1 MPIVAT
7 VSVLDER
14 EVARERTVSVYD
26 FRRPATLA
34 REHSRVLE
42 LAFETFARQW
52 GTQLTAK
59 VRVKSVVRLED
70 VSMLSYDEYAA
81 WLPAVT
87 AMVLC
92 TVEAHDS
99 KLVVQFPGPAALG
112 WVNRM
117 LGATNDSPMPDRKFT
132 QIEQALIK
140 GLMDE
145 ALEDLGY
152 SLGPLLSEA
161 VRVDTIQYNSQFAQ
175 AAAPSELMIV
185 ASFTMSVGDVNAPA
199 TLAVPAGILLGRLKK
214 VNPTDSR
221 EDAAARVSAQLEQ
234 VPVELSVRLSTSFVT
249 PSQVLGLAVGDVL
262 TLPHLEN
269 RPFDLTLDGTRLATA
284 APARNG
290 SRAAA
295 VIVTI
300 EENQR

>member
-1 MPIVAT
+1 M
-7 VSVLDER
+7 DER
-14 EVARERTVSVYD
+14 EVARDRTVSVYD

-59 VRVKSVVRLED
+59 VRVKSVVRLEE
-70 VSMLSYDEYAA
+70 VTMQSYDEYAA
-81 WLPAVT
+81 SLPAVT

-92 TVEAHDS
+92 SVEGDDS
-99 KLVVQFPGPAALG
+99 KLVVQFPGPSALG

-117 LGATNDSPMPDRKFT
+117 LGASSDSPMPDRKFT
-132 QIEQALIK
+132 QIEQALVR

-145 ALEDLGY
+145 ALEDLSY
-152 SLGPLLSEA
+152 SLGPLLSET

-185 ASFTMSVGDVNAPA
+185 ADFTMSVGEMHAPA
-199 TLAVPAGILLGRLKK
+199 TLAVPAGILLPRLKK
-214 VNPTDSR
+214 VSPADSR
-221 EDAAARVSAQLEQ
+221 VDAPALISAQLEQ
-234 VPVELSVRLSTSFVT
+234 VPVELSVRLAPSFVT

-262 TLPHLEN
+262 PLPHLEN

-300 EENQR
+300 EENHR

>member
-1 MPIVAT
+1 M
-7 VSVLDER
+7 SVIDER
-14 EVARERTVSVYD
+14 EVVRERTLSVYD

-70 VSMLSYDEYAA
+70 VSMQSYDEYAA
-81 WLPAVT
+81 SIPAVT

-92 TVEAHDS
+92 AVEGNDS
-99 KLVVQFPGPAALG
+99 KLVVQFPSPSALG

-117 LGATNDSPMPDRKFT
+117 LGASSDSPMPDRKFT
-132 QIEQALIK
+132 QIEQALVQ

-145 ALEDLGY
+145 ALEDLSY
-152 SLGPLLSEA
+152 SLGPLLNEA
-161 VRVDTIQYNSQFAQ
+161 VKVDTIQYNSQFAQ

-185 ASFTMSVGDVNAPA
+185 AAFTMIVGDVSAPA

-221 EDAAARVSAQLEQ
+221 GDAPVKIGAQLEQ
-234 VPVELSVRLSTSFVT
+234 VPVELSVRLSTSFIT
-249 PSQVLGLAVGDVL
+249 PGQVLGLAVGDVL
-262 TLPHLEN
+262 PLPHLEN
-269 RPFDLTLDGTRLATA
+269 RPFDVTLDGTRLATA

-300 EENQR
+300 EENH

>member
-1 MPIVAT
+1 MPIVRD
-7 VSVLDER
+7 VSVIDER
-14 EVARERTVSVYD
+14 EVVRERTLSVYD

-81 WLPAVT
+81 SIPAVT

-92 TVEAHDS
+92 AVEGNDS
-99 KLVVQFPGPAALG
+99 KLVVQFPSPSALG

-117 LGATNDSPMPDRKFT
+117 LGASADSPMPDRKFT
-132 QIEQALIK
+132 QIEQALVQ
-140 GLMDE
+140 GLMNE
-145 ALEDLGY
+145 ALEDLSY
-152 SLGPLLSEA
+152 SLGPLLNEA

-185 ASFTMSVGDVNAPA
+185 ASFTMIVGDISAPA
-199 TLAVPAGILLGRLKK
+199 TLAIPADVLLGRLKK

-221 EDAAARVSAQLEQ
+221 EDAPVRIGAQLEQ
-234 VPVELSVRLSTSFVT
+234 VPVELSVRLSTSFIT
-249 PSQVLGLAVGDVL
+249 PSRVLGLAVGDVL
-262 TLPHLEN
+262 PLPHLEN
-269 RPFDLTLDGTRLATA
+269 RPFDVTLDGTRLATA

-300 EENQR
+300 EENP

>member
-7 VSVLDER
+7 VSVMEER
-14 EVARERTVSVYD
+14 EVVRERAVSVYD

-70 VSMLSYDEYAA
+70 VSMQSYDEYAA
-81 WLPAVT
+81 SLPAVT

-92 TVEAHDS
+92 SVEANDS
-99 KLVVQFPGPAALG
+99 KLVVQFPAPAALG

-117 LGATNDSPMPDRKFT
+117 LGASNDSPMPDRKFT
-132 QIEQALIK
+132 QIEQALVK

-152 SLGPLLSEA
+152 SLGPLMSEA

-185 ASFTMSVGDVNAPA
+185 AAFTMNVGDMSAPA
-199 TLAVPAGILLGRLKK
+199 TLAVPASILLGRLKK
-214 VNPTDSR
+214 VNPTDNR
-221 EDAAARVSAQLEQ
+221 DDAAARVSAQLER
-234 VPVELSVRLSTSFVT
+234 VPVELSVRLSTSYVT

-300 EENQR
+300 EENHR

>member
-1 MPIVAT
+1 M
-7 VSVLDER
+7 SVIDEQP
-14 EVARERTVSVYD
+14 VVRERSVSVYD

-42 LAFETFARQW
+42 LAFETYARQW

-59 VRVKSVVRLED
+59 VRVKSVVRLDD
-70 VSMLSYDEYAA
+70 VFMQSYDEYAA
-81 WLPAVT
+81 SLPAVT
-87 AMVLC
+87 TMVLC
-92 TVEAHDS
+92 AVEGSDA
-99 KLVVQFPGPAALG
+99 KLVVQFPSPSALG

-117 LGATNDSPMPDRKFT
+117 LGATSDSPMPDRKFT
-132 QIEQALIK
+132 QIEQALVR

-145 ALEDLGY
+145 ALEDLSY

-175 AAAPSELMIV
+175 AAAPGDLMIV
-185 ASFTMSVGDVNAPA
+185 AVFTMTVGDVSAPA
-199 TLAVPAGILLGRLKK
+199 TLAVPASILLARLKK
-214 VNPTDSR
+214 VNQTESR
-221 EDAAARVSAQLEQ
+221 GDAPARIGEQLEQ

-249 PSQVLGLAVGDVL
+249 PSQVLGLSVGDVL
-262 TLPHLEN
+262 PLPHLEN
-269 RPFDLTLDGTRLATA
+269 RPFDVTLDGTRLATA

-300 EENQR
+300 EESHR

>member
-1 MPIVAT
+1 MRD
-7 VSVLDER
+7 VSVIDER
-14 EVARERTVSVYD
+14 EVVRERTLSVYD

-81 WLPAVT
+81 SIPAVT

-92 TVEAHDS
+92 AVEGNDS
-99 KLVVQFPGPAALG
+99 KLVVQFPSPSALG

-117 LGATNDSPMPDRKFT
+117 LGASADSPMPDRKFT
-132 QIEQALIK
+132 QIEQALVQ
-140 GLMDE
+140 GLMNE
-145 ALEDLGY
+145 ALEDLSY
-152 SLGPLLSEA
+152 SLGPLLNEA

-185 ASFTMSVGDVNAPA
+185 ASFTMIVGDISAPA
-199 TLAVPAGILLGRLKK
+199 TLAIPADVLLGRLKK

-221 EDAAARVSAQLEQ
+221 EDAPVRIGAQLEQ
-234 VPVELSVRLSTSFVT
+234 VPVELSVRLSTSFIT
-249 PSQVLGLAVGDVL
+249 PSRVLGLAVGDVL
-262 TLPHLEN
+262 PLPHLEN
-269 RPFDLTLDGTRLATA
+269 RPFDVTLDGTRLATA

-300 EENQR
+300 EENP

>member
-1 MPIVAT
+1 M
-7 VSVLDER
+7 DER
-14 EVARERTVSVYD
+14 EVVRERTVSVYD

-70 VSMLSYDEYAA
+70 VRMQSYDEYASS
-81 WLPAVT
+81 LPAVT

-92 TVEAHDS
+92 AVDTQDS
-99 KLVVQFPGPAALG
+99 KLVVQFPAPAALG
-112 WVNRM
+112 WINRM
-117 LGATNDSPMPDRKFT
+117 LGASNDTAMPDRKFT
-132 QIEQALIK
+132 QIEQALVK

-161 VRVDTIQYNSQFAQ
+161 IKVDTVQYNSQFAQ

-185 ASFTMSVGDVNAPA
+185 AAFIINVGNISAPA
-199 TLAVPAGILLGRLKK
+199 TLAVPAALLLGRLKK
-214 VNPTDSR
+214 VNPTDNR
-221 EDAAARVSAQLEQ
+221 GDAGVRISSQLER
-234 VPVELSVRLSTSFVT
+234 VPVELSVRLSTSYVT

-300 EENQR
+300 EENHQ

>member
-1 MPIVAT
+1 VAT

-81 WLPAVT
+81 SLPAVT

-92 TVEAHDS
+92 TVETQDS

-117 LGATNDSPMPDRKFT
+117 LGASNDAPMPDRKFT

-199 TLAVPAGILLGRLKK
+199 TLAVPAGLLLGRLKK
-214 VNPTDSR
+214 VNPTDTR
-221 EDAAARVSAQLEQ
+221 GDAAARVSAQLEQ

>member
-1 MPIVAT
+1 M
-7 VSVLDER
+7 DER
-14 EVARERTVSVYD
+14 EVVRERTVSVYD

-70 VSMLSYDEYAA
+70 VRMQSYDEYASS
-81 WLPAVT
+81 LPAVT

-92 TVEAHDS
+92 AVDTQDS
-99 KLVVQFPGPAALG
+99 KLVVQFPAPAALG
-112 WVNRM
+112 WINRM
-117 LGATNDSPMPDRKFT
+117 LGASNDTAMPDRKFT
-132 QIEQALIK
+132 QIEQALVK

-161 VRVDTIQYNSQFAQ
+161 IKVDTVQYNSQFAQ

-185 ASFTMSVGDVNAPA
+185 AAFIINVGNISAPA
-199 TLAVPAGILLGRLKK
+199 TLAIPAALLLGRLKK
-214 VNPTDSR
+214 VNPTDNR
-221 EDAAARVSAQLEQ
+221 GDAGVRISSQLER
-234 VPVELSVRLSTSFVT
+234 VPVELSVRLSTSYVT

-300 EENQR
+300 EENHQ

>member
-1 MPIVAT
+1 M
-7 VSVLDER
+7 SVLDER

-42 LAFETFARQW
+42 LAFETYARQW

-81 WLPAVT
+81 SLPAVT

-92 TVEAHDS
+92 TVEGHDS
-99 KLVVQFPGPAALG
+99 KLVVQFPAPAALG

-117 LGATNDSPMPDRKFT
+117 LGASNDAPMPDRKFT
-132 QIEQALIK
+132 QIEQALVK

-152 SLGPLLSEA
+152 SLGPLLSETI
-161 VRVDTIQYNSQFAQ
+161 RVDTIQY
-175 AAAPSELMIV
+175 
-185 ASFTMSVGDVNAPA
+185 
-199 TLAVPAGILLGRLKK
+199 
-214 VNPTDSR
+214 
-221 EDAAARVSAQLEQ
+221 
-234 VPVELSVRLSTSFVT
+234 LSLI
-249 PSQVLGLAVGDVL
+249 
-262 TLPHLEN
+262 H
-269 RPFDLTLDGTRLATA
+269 
-284 APARNG
+284 
-290 SRAAA
+290 
-295 VIVTI
+295 I
-300 EENQR
+300 

>member
-1 MPIVAT
+1 MV
-7 VSVLDER
+7 
-14 EVARERTVSVYD
+14 RERSVSVYD

-42 LAFETFARQW
+42 LAFETYARQW

-59 VRVKSVVRLED
+59 VRVKSVVRLDD
-70 VSMLSYDEYAA
+70 VFMQSYDEYAA
-81 WLPAVT
+81 SLPAVT
-87 AMVLC
+87 TMVLC
-92 TVEAHDS
+92 AVEGSDA
-99 KLVVQFPGPAALG
+99 KLVVQFPSPSALG

-117 LGATNDSPMPDRKFT
+117 LGATSDSPMPDRKFT
-132 QIEQALIK
+132 QIEQALVR

-145 ALEDLGY
+145 ALEDLSY

-175 AAAPSELMIV
+175 AAAPGDLMIV
-185 ASFTMSVGDVNAPA
+185 AVFTMTVGDVSAPA
-199 TLAVPAGILLGRLKK
+199 TLAVPASILLARLKK
-214 VNPTDSR
+214 VNQTESR
-221 EDAAARVSAQLEQ
+221 GDAPARIGEQLEQ

-249 PSQVLGLAVGDVL
+249 PSQVLGLSVGDVL
-262 TLPHLEN
+262 PLPHLEN
-269 RPFDLTLDGTRLATA
+269 RPFDVTLDGTRLATA

-300 EENQR
+300 EESHR

>member
-1 MPIVAT
+1 
-7 VSVLDER
+7 
-14 EVARERTVSVYD
+14 
-26 FRRPATLA
+26 
-34 REHSRVLE
+34 
-42 LAFETFARQW
+42 
-52 GTQLTAK
+52 
-59 VRVKSVVRLED
+59 VVRLED

-81 WLPAVT
+81 SLPAVT

-92 TVEAHDS
+92 TVETQDS

-117 LGATNDSPMPDRKFT
+117 LGASNDAPMPDRKFT

-199 TLAVPAGILLGRLKK
+199 TLAVPAGLLLGRLKK
-214 VNPTDSR
+214 VNPTDTR
-221 EDAAARVSAQLEQ
+221 GDAAARVSAQLEQ

>member
-1 MPIVAT
+1 MAT

-14 EVARERTVSVYD
+14 EVVRERTVSVYD

-42 LAFETFARQW
+42 LAFETYARQW

-81 WLPAVT
+81 SLPAVT

-92 TVEAHDS
+92 TVEGHDS
-99 KLVVQFPGPAALG
+99 KLVVQFPAPAALG

-117 LGATNDSPMPDRKFT
+117 LGASNDAPMPDRKFT
-132 QIEQALIK
+132 QIEQALVK

-152 SLGPLLSEA
+152 SLGPLLSET

-185 ASFTMSVGDVNAPA
+185 AAFTMNVGDMSAPA
-199 TLAVPAGILLGRLKK
+199 TLAVPAEHPAGPAQEGQPDRQPRGRRSTRHRPAGTGSGGTFRPAFD
-214 VNPTDSR
+214 V
-221 EDAAARVSAQLEQ
+221 
-234 VPVELSVRLSTSFVT
+234 VRH
-249 PSQVLGLAVGDVL
+249 PQPGPG
-262 TLPHLEN
+262 PRRGR
-269 RPFDLTLDGTRLATA
+269 RPDPA
-284 APARNG
+284 APG
-290 SRAAA
+290 KPA
-295 VIVTI
+295 V
-300 EENQR
+300 

>member
-1 MPIVAT
+1 VAT

-14 EVARERTVSVYD
+14 EVARERAVSVYD

-34 REHSRVLE
+34 REHSRALE

-81 WLPAVT
+81 SLPAVT

-92 TVEAHDS
+92 TVETQDS

-117 LGATNDSPMPDRKFT
+117 LGASNDSPMPDRKFT

-161 VRVDTIQYNSQFAQ
+161 VKVDTIQYNSQFAQ

-199 TLAVPAGILLGRLKK
+199 TLAVPAAILLGRLKK
-214 VNPTDSR
+214 VNPTDTR
-221 EDAAARVSAQLEQ
+221 DDAGARISAQLEQ

>member
-1 MPIVAT
+1 M
-7 VSVLDER
+7 SVIDEQP
-14 EVARERTVSVYD
+14 VVRERSVSVYD

-42 LAFETFARQW
+42 LAFETYARQW

-59 VRVKSVVRLED
+59 VRVKSVVRLDD
-70 VSMLSYDEYAA
+70 VFMQSYDEYAA
-81 WLPAVT
+81 SLPAVT

-92 TVEAHDS
+92 AVEGSDA
-99 KLVVQFPGPAALG
+99 KLVVQFPSPSALG

-117 LGATNDSPMPDRKFT
+117 LGATSDSPMPDRKFT
-132 QIEQALIK
+132 QIEQALVR

-145 ALEDLGY
+145 ALEDLSY

-175 AAAPSELMIV
+175 AAAPGDLMIV
-185 ASFTMSVGDVNAPA
+185 AVFTMTVGDVSAPA
-199 TLAVPAGILLGRLKK
+199 TLAVPASILLARLKK
-214 VNPTDSR
+214 VNQTESR
-221 EDAAARVSAQLEQ
+221 GDAPARIGEQLEQ

-249 PSQVLGLAVGDVL
+249 PSQVLGLSVGDVL
-262 TLPHLEN
+262 PLPHLEN
-269 RPFDLTLDGTRLATA
+269 RPFDVTLDGTRLATA

-300 EENQR
+300 EESHR

>member
-1 MPIVAT
+1 M
-7 VSVLDER
+7 DER
-14 EVARERTVSVYD
+14 EVARDRTVSVYD
-26 FRRPATLA
+26 FCRPATLA

-42 LAFETFARQW
+42 LAFETYARQW

-59 VRVKSVVRLED
+59 VRVKSVVRLEE
-70 VSMLSYDEYAA
+70 VTMQSYDEYAA
-81 WLPAVT
+81 SLPAVT

-92 TVEAHDS
+92 SVEGDDS
-99 KLVVQFPGPAALG
+99 KLVVQFPGPSALG

-117 LGATNDSPMPDRKFT
+117 LGASSDSPMPDRKFT
-132 QIEQALIK
+132 QIEQALVR

-145 ALEDLGY
+145 ALEDLSY
-152 SLGPLLSEA
+152 SLGPLLSET

-185 ASFTMSVGDVNAPA
+185 ANFTMSVGEMHAPA
-199 TLAVPAGILLGRLKK
+199 TLAVPAGILLPRLKK
-214 VNPTDSR
+214 VSPADNR
-221 EDAAARVSAQLEQ
+221 VDASALISAQLEQ
-234 VPVELSVRLSTSFVT
+234 VPVELSVRLAPSFVT

-262 TLPHLEN
+262 PLPHLEN

-300 EENQR
+300 EENHR

>member
-1 MPIVAT
+1 M
-7 VSVLDER
+7 DER
-14 EVARERTVSVYD
+14 EVARDRTVSVYD

-42 LAFETFARQW
+42 LAFETYARQW

-59 VRVKSVVRLED
+59 VRVKSVVRLEE
-70 VSMLSYDEYAA
+70 VTMQSYDEYAA
-81 WLPAVT
+81 SLPAVT

-92 TVEAHDS
+92 SVEGDDS
-99 KLVVQFPGPAALG
+99 KLVVQFPGPSALG

-117 LGATNDSPMPDRKFT
+117 LGASSDSPMPDRKFT
-132 QIEQALIK
+132 QIEQALVR

-145 ALEDLGY
+145 ALEDLSY
-152 SLGPLLSEA
+152 SLGPLLSET

-185 ASFTMSVGDVNAPA
+185 ANFTMSVGEMHAPA
-199 TLAVPAGILLGRLKK
+199 TLAVPAGILLPRLKK
-214 VNPTDSR
+214 VSPADNR
-221 EDAAARVSAQLEQ
+221 VDASALISAQLEQ
-234 VPVELSVRLSTSFVT
+234 VPVELSVRLAPSFVT

-262 TLPHLEN
+262 PLPHLEN

-300 EENQR
+300 EENHR

>member
-1 MPIVAT
+1 MV
-7 VSVLDER
+7 
-14 EVARERTVSVYD
+14 RERSVSVYD

-42 LAFETFARQW
+42 LAFETYARQW

-59 VRVKSVVRLED
+59 VRVKSVVRLDD
-70 VSMLSYDEYAA
+70 VFMQSYDEYAA
-81 WLPAVT
+81 SLPAVT

-92 TVEAHDS
+92 AVEGSDA
-99 KLVVQFPGPAALG
+99 KLVVQFPSPSALG

-117 LGATNDSPMPDRKFT
+117 LGATSDSPMPDRKFT
-132 QIEQALIK
+132 QIEQALVR

-145 ALEDLGY
+145 ALEDLSY

-175 AAAPSELMIV
+175 AAAPGDLMIV
-185 ASFTMSVGDVNAPA
+185 AVFTMTVGDVSAPA
-199 TLAVPAGILLGRLKK
+199 TLAVPASILLARLKK
-214 VNPTDSR
+214 VNQTESR
-221 EDAAARVSAQLEQ
+221 GDAPARIGEQLEQ

-249 PSQVLGLAVGDVL
+249 PSQVLGLSVGDVL
-262 TLPHLEN
+262 PLPHLEN
-269 RPFDLTLDGTRLATA
+269 RPFDVTLDGTRLATA

-300 EENQR
+300 EESHR

>member
-1 MPIVAT
+1 MPIVAI
-7 VSVLDER
+7 VSVIE
-14 EVARERTVSVYD
+14 EQPVARERSVSVYD

-42 LAFETFARQW
+42 LAFETYARQW

-59 VRVKSVVRLED
+59 VRVKSVVRLDD
-70 VSMLSYDEYAA
+70 VFMQSYDEYAA
-81 WLPAVT
+81 SLPAVT

-92 TVEAHDS
+92 AVEGSDA
-99 KLVVQFPGPAALG
+99 KLVVQFPSPSALG

-117 LGATNDSPMPDRKFT
+117 LGATSDSPMPDRKFT
-132 QIEQALIK
+132 QIEQALVR

-145 ALEDLGY
+145 ALEDLSY
-152 SLGPLLSEA
+152 SLGPLLVEA

-175 AAAPSELMIV
+175 AAAPGDLMIV
-185 ASFTMSVGDVNAPA
+185 AVFTMTVGDVSAPA
-199 TLAVPAGILLGRLKK
+199 TLAVPASILLARLKK
-214 VNPTDSR
+214 VNQSESR
-221 EDAAARVSAQLEQ
+221 GYAPALIGAQLEQ

-262 TLPHLEN
+262 PLPHVEN
-269 RPFDLTLDGTRLATA
+269 RPFDVTLDGTRLATA

-300 EENQR
+300 EERHR

>member
-1 MPIVAT
+1 M
-7 VSVLDER
+7 SVIDER
-14 EVARERTVSVYD
+14 EVVRERTLSVYD

-81 WLPAVT
+81 SIPAVT

-92 TVEAHDS
+92 AVEGNDS
-99 KLVVQFPGPAALG
+99 KLVVQFPSPSALG

-117 LGATNDSPMPDRKFT
+117 LGASADSPMPDRKFT
-132 QIEQALIK
+132 QIEQALVQ
-140 GLMDE
+140 GLMNE
-145 ALEDLGY
+145 ALEDLSY
-152 SLGPLLSEA
+152 SLGPLLNEA

-185 ASFTMSVGDVNAPA
+185 ASFTMIVGDISAPA
-199 TLAVPAGILLGRLKK
+199 TLAIPADVLLGRLKK

-221 EDAAARVSAQLEQ
+221 EDAPVRIGAQLEQ
-234 VPVELSVRLSTSFVT
+234 VPVELSVRLSTSFIT
-249 PSQVLGLAVGDVL
+249 PSRVLGLAVGDVL
-262 TLPHLEN
+262 PLPHLEN
-269 RPFDLTLDGTRLATA
+269 RPFDVTLDGTRLATA

-300 EENQR
+300 EENP

>member
-1 MPIVAT
+1 M
-7 VSVLDER
+7 
-14 EVARERTVSVYD
+14 ARERTVSVYD

-59 VRVKSVVRLED
+59 VRVKSVVRLDD
-70 VSMLSYDEYAA
+70 VSMVSYDEYAA
-81 WLPAVT
+81 SLPAVT

-92 TVEAHDS
+92 AVEAQDS
-99 KLVVQFPGPAALG
+99 KLVVQFPAPAALG

-117 LGATNDSPMPDRKFT
+117 LGASNDAPMPDRKFT

-152 SLGPLLSEA
+152 SLGPLLAET

-185 ASFTMSVGDVNAPA
+185 ASFTINVGNISAPA
-199 TLAVPAGILLGRLKK
+199 TLSVPASILLGRLKK
-214 VNPTDSR
+214 VNPTDNR
-221 EDAAARVSAQLEQ
+221 GDASARASAQLER
-234 VPVELSVRLSTSFVT
+234 VPVELSVRLATSFVT

-269 RPFDLTLDGTRLATA
+269 RPFDVTLDGTRLATA

-300 EENQR
+300 EENHR